1 MKIMCFLCFI
11 LSVLI
16 YSHILLLSS
25 YYPGNMDR
33 QIPIYDI
40 LIIKKKIPL
49 QHAPNI
55 VVFLAL
61 FFNFM
66 S

>member
-1 MKIMCFLCFI
+1 MCFLCFI
-11 LSVLI
+11 LNVLI

-25 YYPGNMDR
+25 YYPDNMDR

-49 QHAPNI
+49 QHALNI